1 MTTEREIVSHIEC
14 LLSDLRNGTGEY
26 DGEGAEGISFLLSF
40 KNGKKDESETS
51 RNVDDFMKV
60 LRYAALEVANGNV
73 VDMLLYPVPY
83 GSDDPL
89 EYEVDR
95 LRALRDG
102 RRVKMTYDELSED
115 QKTQV
120 KQQLMISLANNGVFI
135 ANMRRWHPD
144 DYQPDEVERGPSWG
158 ELSDAYDLV
167 PDEAVAQDGVNYVL
181 EDFEGGDGYGRC

>member
-1 MTTEREIVSHIEC
+1 MTREREIVAHIER

-26 DGEGAEGISFLLSF
+26 EGEGAERISFLLSF
-40 KNGKKDESETS
+40 KNGEKDESETS

-60 LRYAALEVANGNV
+60 VRYAALEVANGNV

-83 GSDDPL
+83 GRDDPL
-89 EYEVDR
+89 EYEVDM
-95 LRALRDG
+95 LRALRDK
-102 RRVKMTYDELSED
+102 RRVNMTFEELNKD

-120 KQQLMISLANNGVFI
+120 KQQFMIRLANDGVFI

-144 DYQPDEVERGPSWG
+144 DYPPGEEERGPSWG
-158 ELSDAYDLV
+158 EMADAYDLV

-181 EDFEGGDGYGRC
+181 EDFEGGD